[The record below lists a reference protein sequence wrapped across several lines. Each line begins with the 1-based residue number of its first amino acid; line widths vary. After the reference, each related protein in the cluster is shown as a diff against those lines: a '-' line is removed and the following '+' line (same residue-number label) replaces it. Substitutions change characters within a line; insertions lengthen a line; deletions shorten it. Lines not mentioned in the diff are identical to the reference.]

1 MVDQGPVQNTVE
13 SVLNISETPDPCL
26 QCPANS
32 YCFVGSVFR
41 CVACNEA
48 CDGCTGPGPD
58 ECKACKGGYQALGG
72 TCVRKYHN
80 TDCNGTCHCLDDSAC
95 NSVTGEC
102 QGKCK
107 KGYYAPPQCQDR
119 CTDGFY
125 GIDCLEVCHCLNDS
139 VCEPE
144 LGFCP
149 GNQCHPDWTSV
160 GCGKR
165 LPKLALPPEVVVS
178 TCRYL
183 TVHWRAWN
191 TDDDFG
197 DLPIAEYRL
206 YMLLNG
212 TDPNTGWKPVTTLS
226 HDPSATSYEVN
237 VTSLQGDAYYRF
249 RVNVHYSD
257 DNKVVERASWGLA
270 SELYQVPCT
279 TTTEPPPVTIPIILG
294 TEVFDNMAASN
305 EPDGS
310 MGVTWSLDPDLR
322 RFSWNVTLEYQVIGK
337 GDCQTVDDAN
347 ITSVPVDQTDVS
359 FRVPRPE
366 PWSKY
371 RFTLFAQGNGIISAV
386 NGTESI
392 EAISGEVA
400 PTGVVSSFRL
410 SDTQTRSVTLAWNR
424 VPCAQRGGVLVRY
437 DVTIRPQAGPALSLV
452 TNVTSVTVDGLDPFT
467 NHTANVRYVNSVGA
481 GPYSQDFQFTT
492 LEGIPGP
499 VTINSLVPTE
509 STIVV
514 NFNPPTEANGII
526 IEYHVL
532 YSELPDFNDTGTAT
546 YIACSPQAC
555 ALKGLN
561 PYTVYYVKV
570 RARTSAGVGPYGQ
583 PTQVRTLQA
592 RPFPPASLSQNNRTS
607 SCIGIMW
614 DPPDQSSIT
623 VIGYT
628 VTLTELGTGLGVVN
642 TTQLDASVTQY
653 VRCGLKPGTS
663 YNVSMYSRSGGGAGE
678 RAWAVFTTEHTD
690 PAPPPAPL
698 LVNVST
704 TTAVVQL
711 SGVVVQPG
719 IDLAYQV
726 EVERIQAGARKK
738 RHPQVPG
745 RVTAQLT
752 RAEVG
757 ESYVLVIG
765 DGKTYGG
772 YSNDALL
779 PGQQYNVYYVVLST
793 FNNETNDDKVDGV
806 LIGVIVALAPPYI
819 ELDEEKKKPTLPK
832 AEYDPE
838 KYWNQ
843 ITSTRES
850 RYIVAG
856 RECLPDSQIA
866 PIGLA
871 QPGAPKV
878 TFRKEFH
885 SLPHKFEQATTL
897 QAEQHPDRNR
907 FPHILPYD
915 HSRVELTKDSNSRC
929 PYINAN
935 YMSGYK
941 RQRAYIAAQSPYN
954 DVTAVDFWRLIH
966 QLGLKTVVMIAN
978 VVEDNIVKCTQ
989 FWPEQEGK
997 VTIGRFLLE
1006 LLEEMV
1012 YADFTVR
1019 DISVR
1024 EGREQH
1030 GRIVRLFEF
1039 TSWPDHGVP
1048 SDPIPFLDMRYKVRQ
1063 YHGDDPGPILVHC
1076 GTGVA
1081 RTGVFIAVDA
1091 LIDQYA
1097 AEGRISVFSF
1107 VRKMRKERPL
1117 MVRTYKQYVF
1127 IYESI
1132 FEEFHA
1138 GDTMVDTET
1147 LKPKYHEWTQK
1158 NYKTSRSYLRDQFQL
1173 LQRLTRGPEEAEC
1186 AAALLP
1192 LNAHRNRYPDVVPSD
1207 LHRPVLMTPASL
1219 SKTDYINAVF
1229 VDGYRKRNQFIL
1241 TQTPLHT
1248 TIVDFWR
1255 LVYDYRVQTVV
1266 MMENYRHESDTC
1278 AEYWPTD
1285 VNMKQWEPFFIET
1298 TAAFQEENVTIRN
1311 LKLRNTQR
1319 PNEPPRLLRQ
1329 FQFNAWADNSF
1340 TPISKTMAMDLL
1352 DLVLDYQENSESPNS
1367 PIVVHCEDGA
1377 THSGMFVALSL
1388 VVDDYDQF
1396 RFCYKTLW
1404 DYMNLRM
1411 PGGTFTETLGQTKTD
1426 KLYGV
1431 ASLSLTS
1438 YQDSL

>member
-1 MVDQGPVQNTVE
+1 MVDQGVYKRDV
-13 SVLNISETPDPCL
+13 
-26 QCPANS
+26 
-32 YCFVGSVFR
+32 R
-41 CVACNEA
+41 
-48 CDGCTGPGPD
+48 TG
-58 ECKACKGGYQALGG
+58 L
-72 TCVRKYHN
+72 
-80 TDCNGTCHCLDDSAC
+80 
-95 NSVTGEC
+95 
-102 QGKCK
+102 
-107 KGYYAPPQCQDR
+107 
-119 CTDGFY
+119 
-125 GIDCLEVCHCLNDS
+125 
-139 VCEPE
+139 
-144 LGFCP
+144 
-149 GNQCHPDWTSV
+149 
-160 GCGKR
+160 
-165 LPKLALPPEVVVS
+165 
-178 TCRYL
+178 YL

-197 DLPIAEYRL
+197 VGVQTSQPIATKFAMSLEGHL
-206 YMLLNG
+206 GENIG
-212 TDPNTGWKPVTTLS
+212 NKETTCI
-226 HDPSATSYEVN
+226 P
-237 VTSLQGDAYYRF
+237 
-249 RVNVHYSD
+249 
-257 DNKVVERASWGLA
+257 ERS
-270 SELYQVPCT
+270 
-279 TTTEPPPVTIPIILG
+279 
-294 TEVFDNMAASN
+294 
-305 EPDGS
+305 
-310 MGVTWSLDPDLR
+310 R
-322 RFSWNVTLEYQVIGK
+322 
-337 GDCQTVDDAN
+337 
-347 ITSVPVDQTDVS
+347 
-359 FRVPRPE
+359 
-366 PWSKY
+366 
-371 RFTLFAQGNGIISAV
+371 GNGIISAV

-392 EAISGEVA
+392 EVISGEV
-400 PTGVVSSFRL
+400 GK
-410 SDTQTRSVTLAWNR
+410 TRSVTLAWNR

-793 FNNETNDDKVDGV
+793 FNNETKFAFSRMAEPITTLTPTTTTTSTTAPVIQTSDDKVDGV
-806 LIGVIVALAPPYI
+806 LIGVIVALVLLIIIIILIILLICWRRRRNNMMQAPPYI

-866 PIGLA
+866 PIGGEGLA

-1388 VVDDYDQF
+1388 VCERMEEEQEVDVYHTIKHIKRRRTQVVDDYDQF